1 MDTNNLSSSAN
12 NSSSQTGVAHL
23 TSNPIYVLTDLP
35 SPTGSPVYVLLSDLL
50 IAATELGKQMFI
62 EQMRKEGIA
71 L

>member
-23 TSNPIYVLTDLP
+23 TSEPIYTFTK
-35 SPTGSPVYVLLSDLL
+35 SELLALFEA
-50 IAATELGKQMFI
+50 IAQEGKKQFVAYMK
-62 EQMRKEGIA
+62 KEGM